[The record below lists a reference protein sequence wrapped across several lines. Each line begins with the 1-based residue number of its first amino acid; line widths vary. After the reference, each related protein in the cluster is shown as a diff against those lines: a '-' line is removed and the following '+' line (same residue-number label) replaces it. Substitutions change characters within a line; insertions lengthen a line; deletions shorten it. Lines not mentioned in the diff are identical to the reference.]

1 MASMQAELEMLRGE
15 VRNDIGFRGTGGKAK
30 QAKLVKILEALGT
43 SFSDLNQEVCFMM
56 KQSGSKDG
64 SQ

>member
-1 MASMQAELEMLRGE
+1 MTSMQAELELLRGE

-30 QAKLVKILEALGT
+30 QAKLVKILEAVGT

-56 KQSGSKDG
+56 KQTGNKDG